1 MNKSAK
7 KQIKRKGRILRE
19 DELAIWRQVKQT
31 VSPLHPENTPQ
42 PEPGADNRIADA
54 ASQAATGK
62 KQSQG
67 TFGAVRMSAL
77 PVNSPRQPAI
87 AGLNRRDTQKLARG
101 NVEIDGRIDLH
112 GMSVER
118 GRIALLNF
126 IESARARGDRNVLV
140 ITGKGA
146 SPFTRHTL
154 HSTDVYHAPE
164 RQGRLRAELPYWM
177 HERVFAE
184 HVVGFQP
191 AHPRHGGGG
200 AFYVRLRRKAGRS

>member
-1 MNKSAK
+1 MKNRAEKPGP
-7 KQIKRKGRILRE
+7 RKGRSLRE

-31 VSPLHPENTPQ
+31 VDPLHPEEMPT
-42 PEPGADNRIADA
+42 PEPGRNNRIADA
-54 ASQAATGK
+54 ASQTATGK
-62 KQSQG
+62 KKSSG
-67 TFGAVRMSAL
+67 MFGASPVAPL
-77 PVNSPRQPAI
+77 PVNPPKRPAI

-112 GMSVER
+112 GMSIER

-154 HSTDVYHAPE
+154 HSTDVFHAPE
-164 RQGRLRAELPYWM
+164 RQGRLRAELPNWM

-200 AFYVRLRRKAGRS
+200 AFYVRLRRKAGRL